1 MPEGPSIIILKEAV
15 QPFKGKRILEVS
27 GNSKIGI
34 ERLRYKTIRDFKS
47 WGKHFLIC
55 FDNFSVRIHF
65 LMFGSYTINEEKDR
79 EPRLSL
85 KFSKGQVN
93 FYTCSIKVIDGNLD
107 EVYDWSSDVMNEQWD
122 PKKAKQ
128 KIKNATDLLICDALL
143 DQNIFSGVGNIIK
156 NEVLFRI
163 MVHPQSLMRKLP
175 LSKTKALVKEA
186 VAYSFE
192 FLAWKKKFG
201 LKKHWLV
208 YNKKIIFIIIH
219 HKNLYVRSL
228 QAHTVLNIIN
238 C

>member
-1 MPEGPSIIILKEAV
+1 
-15 QPFKGKRILEVS
+15 
-27 GNSKIGI
+27 
-34 ERLRYKTIRDFKS
+34 
-47 WGKHFLIC
+47 
-55 FDNFSVRIHF
+55 
-65 LMFGSYTINEEKDR
+65 MFGSYTINEEKDR

-208 YNKKIIFIIIH
+208 YNKKICPRCNIPLKKQYLGKTNRRSFFCD
-219 HKNLYVRSL
+219 NCQVLY
-228 QAHTVLNIIN
+228 TW
-238 C
+238 